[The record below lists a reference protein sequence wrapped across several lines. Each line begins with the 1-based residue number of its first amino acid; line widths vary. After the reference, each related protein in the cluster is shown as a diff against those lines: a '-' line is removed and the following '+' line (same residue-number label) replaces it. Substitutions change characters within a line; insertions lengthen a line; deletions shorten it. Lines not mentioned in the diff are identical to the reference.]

1 LFYGIYL
8 LFKVF
13 LGVSRE
19 MIDIAIQNGCKTIKD
34 FADFLKLHNPK
45 SEIIKS
51 GKEIVQLSLL
61 R

>member
-1 LFYGIYL
+1 
-8 LFKVF
+8 
-13 LGVSRE
+13 

-34 FADFLKLHNPK
+34 FADFLKEHNPK
-45 SEIIKS
+45 LEIIKS